1 MVFSIDKSSTFESM
15 EAFFEKARDTCQS
28 PPIVILVGN
37 KADFDKN
44 GMRVVEKHEAKEL

>member
-15 EAFFEKARDTCQS
+15 EAFFEKARDTCHS
-28 PPIVILVGN
+28 PPIVVLVGN